1 MISPLEEKT
10 KAQLTGK
17 VAVVTGGATGI
28 GRAAAV
34 RFAREGAK
42 VVYTVNRQAGKST
55 AQEIAEAGGEA
66 IEIKT
71 DVSNPRDVE
80 DLMKMAVD
88 TYGKIDILVSN
99 AGLMSEHKPVGDVP
113 LEYWDRVISV
123 NLKGCFLC
131 AKYALPHMIKNGAGS
146 IVTVASI
153 SGLVAFPGE
162 PAYGASK
169 GGIIQLTRSLAIDYA
184 DRNIRANCLAV
195 GIIDNDMT
203 RREMELDGD
212 PTEIRHELA
221 KKQPVGRM
229 GTNEEVAAAALFL
242 ASDEA
247 SFITGATLVVDGGL
261 VASA

>member
-1 MISPLEEKT
+1 M
-10 KAQLTGK
+10 AQLVGK

-28 GRAAAV
+28 GRATAV

-55 AQEIAEAGGEA
+55 AQEITEAGGDA

-71 DVSNPRDVE
+71 DVSNPQDVE
-80 DLMKMAVD
+80 DLMKIAVD
-88 TYGKIDILVSN
+88 TYGKIDILISN
-99 AGLMSEHKPVGDVP
+99 AGLMSGHKPAGDIT
-113 LEYWDRVISV
+113 LEYWEQVINV

-131 AKYALPHMIKNGAGS
+131 AKYVLPHMIKNGAGS

-153 SGLVAFPGE
+153 SGLVAFRGE
-162 PAYGASK
+162 PEYGASK
-169 GGIIQLTRSLAIDYA
+169 GGIIQLTRGLAIDYA
-184 DRNIRANCLAV
+184 RQNIRANSLAV

-203 RREMELDGD
+203 HREMEIEGD
-212 PTEIRHELA
+212 PAINLHELA
-221 KKQPVGRM
+221 KKQPVGLM